1 MCCDFCG
8 EGHENEV
15 CVPQGVSEEAQ
26 FANFQNGFQ
35 QAPQVP
41 FYINKSPLEETLDK
55 FIKMTQ
61 SGFDLEKEKH

>member
-8 EGHENEV
+8 EGHVNGV
-15 CVPQGVSEEAQ
+15 CVPQGVSEEAR

-41 FYINKSPLEETLDK
+41 F
-55 FIKMTQ
+55 
-61 SGFDLEKEKH
+61 